1 MGSGRKA
8 LSRRL
13 HENAGA
19 QGMKPMLHNLKGIYT
34 IWSRDVIRF
43 SRNRSRIVASLAQP
57 LLFLFV
63 FGAGLSPAMSGLG
76 GGNLKFEQFM
86 FPGILAMSVLFTAIF
101 AAVSIVW
108 DREFGFLKEV
118 MVAPVSRV
126 AVAIGK
132 LAGGST
138 VAMFQGT
145 LVLLFAPLL
154 KIKLALDQALILIG
168 LMLLLAMVMSALG
181 ILVAARQRS
190 MEGFQVI
197 MNFIMLPMF
206 FLSGAFFPLDGV
218 PIWMELL
225 AKVNPVTYGVD
236 PLRQVALRE
245 IIPATFIEA
254 MRLHPIA
261 TDVAVMAAFG
271 LVFLVPA
278 VWLFSKRD

>member
-1 MGSGRKA
+1 MA
-8 LSRRL
+8 
-13 HENAGA
+13 
-19 QGMKPMLHNLKGIYT
+19 
-34 IWSRDVIRF
+34 
-43 SRNRSRIVASLAQP
+43 
-57 LLFLFV
+57 
-63 FGAGLSPAMSGLG
+63 

-86 FPGILAMSVLFTAIF
+86 FPGILAMAVLFTAIF

-126 AVAIGK
+126 AVALGK

-138 VAMFQGT
+138 VAMFQGS

-154 KIKLALDQALILIG
+154 GIKLSLDQALILIG
-168 LMLLLAMVMSALG
+168 LMLLLALVMSALG

-206 FLSGAFFPLDGV
+206 FLSGAFFPLNGV
-218 PIWMELL
+218 PIWMEVL
-225 AKVNPVTYGVD
+225 AKINPVTYGVD

-245 IIPATFIEA
+245 SLPQALIDGLS
-254 MRLHPIA
+254 LHPIA
-261 TDVAVMAAFG
+261 TDVAIMLIFG
-271 LVFLVPA
+271 IAFLVPA
-278 VWLFSKRD
+278 VWLFSKQD